1 MTRVARLDEDMWTE
15 LMLCDADFLVGEL
28 GILIDNI
35 AAYRDALAHRDAQR
49 LHDLLKEGREAKA
62 TAGGN

>member
-1 MTRVARLDEDMWTE
+1 MAHTAEIIP
-15 LMLCDADFLVGEL
+15 VGPEILL
-28 GILIDNI
+28 GNI